1 MILIA
6 VYQADTLLSVRSC
19 LYMLF
24 LLLWPPLRLPLLP
37 LTTTT
42 ATIAST
48 AMSTALRYG
57 ILETV

>member
-1 MILIA
+1 MVLIA

-19 LYMLF
+19 LYNAI
-24 LLLWPPLRLPLLP
+24 
-37 LTTTT
+37 TTAVAPSATST
-42 ATIAST
+42 ATYATIAST

>member
-1 MILIA
+1 MVLIA

-19 LYMLF
+19 LYNAITTAVAPAL
-24 LLLWPPLRLPLLP
+24 LPLLP

-42 ATIAST
+42 AIAST